1 MIKTKKNYV
10 LQTIG
15 EEYMVIPVG
24 TAAEQFRGMLTLN
37 ESAAFYWRELEK
49 GTTFDSLAAL
59 AMERFEDADEE
70 TVKRDIMD
78 FLEEISFATETTP

>member
-1 MIKTKKNYV
+1 MIKTKKNYI
-10 LQTIG
+10 LQKIG

-49 GTTFDSLAAL
+49 GTTFDSLAVL

-70 TVKRDIMD
+70 TVKKDIME
-78 FLEEISFATETTP
+78 FLKDISFATETTP